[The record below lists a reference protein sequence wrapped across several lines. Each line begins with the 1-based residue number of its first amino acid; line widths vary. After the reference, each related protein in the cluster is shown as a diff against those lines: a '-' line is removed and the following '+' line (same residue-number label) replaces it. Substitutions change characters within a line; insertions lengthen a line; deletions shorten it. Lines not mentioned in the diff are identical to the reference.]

1 MWYSLF
7 KWIKGITDYMTEDIL
22 FYKEY
27 SIKSRDFVHA
37 GEASLDLKNIL
48 KNIGF
53 NTAAIRRVAVA
64 SYEAELNTVMY
75 GKKGKMSVTLKADGV
90 YLVFSDEGPGIPDI
104 DLAMTEGYSTA
115 TDELREMGFG
125 AGMGLPNIKK
135 NSDEFNI
142 TSKVGEGTRLEIF
155 IKNK

>member
-1 MWYSLF
+1 MN
-7 KWIKGITDYMTEDIL
+7 EEVL

-27 SIKSRDFVHA
+27 TIKSRDFVHA

-53 NTAAIRRVAVA
+53 NAAAIRRIAIA

-75 GKKGKMSVTLKADGV
+75 GKKGRMNVTLKSDGV
-90 YLVFSDEGPGIPDI
+90 YLVFIDKGPGIPDI

-135 NSDEFNI
+135 NSNEFNI
-142 TSKVGEGTRLEIF
+142 QSKVGEGTRLEIF

>member
-1 MWYSLF
+1 MN
-7 KWIKGITDYMTEDIL
+7 EEIL

-53 NTAAIRRVAVA
+53 NAVVIRRVAIA

-75 GKKGKMSVTLKADGV
+75 GKKGEMSFTLKPDGV
-90 YLVFSDEGPGIPDI
+90 YLVFTDQGPGIPDI
-104 DLAMTEGYSTA
+104 DLAMKEGYSTA

-142 TSKVGEGTRLEIF
+142 QSQVGKGTKVTII
-155 IKNK
+155 IKDK